1 MKPASFHSV
10 IILFLLVCCSSLP
23 SMALKYVNPVGKRF
37 PIMAWFSILPDSEQT
52 KARYQELAD
61 AGFNLSFPHFGSLR
75 SLQLGLH
82 ACKGTGVKLMG
93 TCHEEYA
100 RPEETARRMLKERDF
115 AGWFLRD
122 EPVCSGFK
130 ELKKLSDRL
139 ASVDSVH
146 MQYLNL
152 LPNYVEVKHLGA
164 DSYIDYVRR
173 FAREVNIGLLSYDN
187 YPVVS
192 EGDKISL
199 RSLFYSNLE
208 DVRKVSLETGQ
219 PFWAFA
225 LATAHGA
232 YPVPTKEQ
240 LKLQIFSNLAY
251 GAQGLQYFTYWTPLG
266 TIWDFHNAPID
277 SSGHRTNVY
286 YLIKEVNSE
295 VRALTRVF
303 LGCRVNE
310 VCFTGGTIPEGTR
323 RLTAMPAPLRR
334 LASGGG
340 EGLLVSRL
348 SNAGREYVLIL
359 NRDVNHAQK
368 VEIEMAGRV
377 TRLIP
382 VNGRLKKQKLS
393 GILTETLPS
402 GSYILLQKR

>member
-1 MKPASFHSV
+1 MKHTTSSSVVFLFIFILCSFTPAS
-10 IILFLLVCCSSLP
+10 
-23 SMALKYVNPVGKRF
+23 ALKYTNPVGKQF

-52 KARYQELAD
+52 HARYQELAD
-61 AGFNLSFPHFGSLR
+61 AGFNISFPHFGSIK
-75 SLQLGLH
+75 SLQLGLR
-82 ACKGTGVKLMG
+82 ACRGTGVKIMG

-100 RPEETARRMLKERDF
+100 HPEDAARLMLKERDF

-122 EPVCSGFK
+122 EPVCSGFA

-146 MQYLNL
+146 IQYLNL
-152 LPNYVEVKHLGA
+152 LPNYVDMKAVGTE
-164 DSYIDYVRR
+164 SYIEYVRR

-187 YPVVS
+187 YPVVR

-199 RSLFYSNLE
+199 RPLFYSNLE

-219 PFWAFA
+219 PFWASA
-225 LATAHGA
+225 LATAHGS
-232 YPVPTKEQ
+232 YPVPTLSQ
-240 LKLQIFSNLAY
+240 LKLQIFSDLAY
-251 GAQGLQYFTYWTPLG
+251 GAQGIQYFTYWTPLG

-277 SSGHRTNVY
+277 SLGHRTNVY
-286 YLIKEVNSE
+286 YLVKEVNSE

-303 LGCRVNE
+303 LGCRVHD
-310 VCFTGGTIPEGTR
+310 VLFTGKEVPEGTQ
-323 RLTAMPAPLRR
+323 RLNSVPSPLRR
-334 LASGGG
+334 LSSSGG

-348 SNAGREYVLIL
+348 SNSGRQYLMIL

-368 VEIEMAGRV
+368 VELEMSGRV

-382 VNGRLKKQKLS
+382 ENGRVKRHKLS
-393 GILTETLPS
+393 GVLSETLPS
-402 GSYILLQKR
+402 GAYILLEWK